1 MRNSSRSQEHAYQMK
16 EKERLALMFL
26 MNLGLFSSLWD
37 YLFKVFGSELSRT
50 LISYIVRQFLAAI
63 HL

>member
-1 MRNSSRSQEHAYQMK
+1 MHLIFSGLY
-16 EKERLALMFL
+16 
-26 MNLGLFSSLWD
+26 LFSSLWD

>member
-1 MRNSSRSQEHAYQMK
+1 MK

-37 YLFKVFGSELSRT
+37 YLFKVFSSELSRT

>member
-1 MRNSSRSQEHAYQMK
+1 VIVRLRKKLPN
-16 EKERLALMFL
+16 KERMALMFL

-37 YLFKVFGSELSRT
+37 YLFKVFSSELSRT

>member
-1 MRNSSRSQEHAYQMK
+1 MT
-16 EKERLALMFL
+16 KERLVLMFL

-37 YLFKVFGSELSRT
+37 YLFKVFSSELSRT
-50 LISYIVRQFLAAI
+50 LISYIVRQFLTAL